1 MSEQAALEAARQ
13 EQEDQALE
21 NLLGEDDDLVTA
33 SPDDPVRFIPDFPIE
48 AVRPAG
54 YNPRFLSEEAF
65 ARLQDSLRRFG
76 VVKPVILNANNT
88 IIAGHQR
95 TKALTAIG
103 ATTVPA
109 MQLPVTIRTTEEI
122 IFNLLH
128 NSVEEAGCVVY
139 APKGKEGYVWLE
151 HTDVLVGDIGEAAVR
166 VGACFKL
173 VSRYGTWGS
182 VVVDPV
188 TGKVL
193 LNSDYA
199 VAVAQ
204 MRLPILA
211 YYPKADDAAAVR
223 QALGG
228 EYGMYDTTQVEDK
241 PYVQNVVQPNRL
253 RMHANKG
260 KVSYASRVWETL
272 TLPRMTK
279 RTRVLDFGAG
289 KMDYVKHLDRKGY
302 DVRAYEPF
310 ITRPG
315 EQGAIALDV
324 QQVVRQI
331 LRLNREVRRDG
342 LYDLVNLDSVLN
354 ATSTN
359 DYRDAVLI
367 TCAALLK
374 PGGLLC
380 LGTRSLA
387 AEQDRMSQSK
397 KGGDGLGL
405 TFLDPRSNR
414 AINFKGGQLYAMW
427 FATTESLTEA
437 CAQSF
442 EVVHVE
448 DTRNA
453 TILAV
458 CADPKPVEE
467 ERLRWALNMEF
478 DMPYPEGY
486 RHHKQ
491 GPLVEAV
498 VDANRALGRLL

>member
-1 MSEQAALEAARQ
+1 MTELAEDSAALEH
-13 EQEDQALE
+13 
-21 NLLGEDDDLVTA
+21 LLGEEDLVLA
-33 SPDDPVRFIPDFPIE
+33 DPDDPVRFIPDFPIA
-48 AVRPAG
+48 AVRPAS
-54 YNPRFLSEEAF
+54 YNPRFLSEDAF
-65 ARLQDSLRRFG
+65 ARLQESMRRFG

-103 ATTVPA
+103 VETVPA

-139 APKGKEGYVWLE
+139 APKGREGYLWLE
-151 HTDVLVGDIGEAAVR
+151 HSDIVVGDVGEAAVR
-166 VGACFKL
+166 VGACYKL

-182 VVVDPV
+182 IVVDPT
-188 TGKVL
+188 TGRVL

-204 MRLPILA
+204 MRLPVLA
-211 YYPKADDAAAVR
+211 YYPSAEDATPVR
-223 QALGG
+223 QALSG
-228 EYGMYDTTQVEDK
+228 EYGMYDTSQVEDK

-260 KVSYASRVWETL
+260 KVSYQSRVWETL
-272 TLPRMTK
+272 ALPRMTK
-279 RTRVLDFGAG
+279 ATRVLDFGAG
-289 KMDYVKHLDRKGY
+289 KMDYVKHLTKKGY

-310 ITRPG
+310 ITKPG
-315 EQGAIALDV
+315 ADGAIALDV
-324 QQVVRQI
+324 QTVVKQI

-374 PGGLLC
+374 PGGLLT

-387 AEQDRMSQSK
+387 AEEDRMSQSK

-427 FATTESLTEA
+427 FATTETLAEA
-437 CAQSF
+437 CAQAF
-442 EVVHVE
+442 DVVHVE

-458 CADPKPVEE
+458 CADPKPVSE
-467 ERLRWALNMEF
+467 ERLRWALELEF
-478 DMPYPEGY
+478 AMPYPGGY
-486 RHHKQ
+486 KHHRE
-491 GPLVEAV
+491 GPLIESIVE
-498 VDANRALGRLL
+498 ANRALGRLL